1 MLSIKNV
8 RPCGVGLAGINGE
21 ATYLNKKHFCCGY
34 IISVVL
40 AQLRIWI

>member
-1 MLSIKNV
+1 MLSIKNG

-21 ATYLNKKHFCCGY
+21 ATFLNKKHFCCAH

-40 AQLRIWI
+40 TQ